1 MEHKWRLIVIQQLLE
16 NIIKKCWSLYKEK
29 ERKKE
34 EENQFCHHFRKIPR
48 KGYNLQ
54 NCWSSL
60 LFNNICQITNT
71 KKVTSTLR

>member
-1 MEHKWRLIVIQQLLE
+1 MKINSDTAIVRKHHKK
-16 NIIKKCWSLYKEK
+16 NAGAYTKK
-29 ERKKE
+29 RKE